1 MKRLVNKEG
10 DSIRGVCSFMYRGYE
25 ISCSNKREYWDVV
38 IFDNSGQVA
47 RDGGGTVEDAIEW
60 VNEQTST
67 PDVLTQLEKAV
78 AIIGAIL
85 DQFGVEPP
93 EACKRD
99 FVEMVET
106 IKKAR
111 GEETVAS

>member
-1 MKRLVNKEG
+1 MERFVNKEG
-10 DSIRGVCSFMYRGYE
+10 DSTEGVCSFIYRGYE
-25 ISCSNKREYWDVV
+25 ISSSNKPGCWDVV
-38 IFDNSGQVA
+38 VFDNSGEVA

-111 GEETVAS
+111 GEETVTS